1 MVYFFSVAF
10 PFLFLAFLL
19 SEPRSS
25 ELLFELGDGIVDRR
39 NSDWKYR
46 FYLPSE
52 ITETSSIVID
62 WRTLIVLLDAVIDR
76 FTLTFHFVAK
86 AFKGQGQQPGRRC
99 LEEVQ
104 AMCADIFW
112 FPSWTPRFQGPRP
125 VQPQT
130 ILLTPCFIPGL
141 KETRLY
147 VTTEKFWKFW
157 WAQA

>member
-62 WRTLIVLLDAVIDR
+62 
-76 FTLTFHFVAK
+76 
-86 AFKGQGQQPGRRC
+86 
-99 LEEVQ
+99 
-104 AMCADIFW
+104 
-112 FPSWTPRFQGPRP
+112 
-125 VQPQT
+125 
-130 ILLTPCFIPGL
+130 
-141 KETRLY
+141 
-147 VTTEKFWKFW
+147 
-157 WAQA
+157 